1 MLERKDSTL
10 AHEKLAKKVEEPKHQ
25 KNTKRKDTHGS
36 QSHHRQDFCRQP
48 RHSIWRLCA
57 RSVAQP
63 FFTGNRS
70 FGRCQLESPALFG
83 RAEKVRF
90 RARWAALLQGIGL
103 WAALVVI
110 PELKADP
117 KLSRKITSQ
126 MEAYTDALLK
136 APILDHLSPDE
147 IRDYTLLRQRF
158 MRLGAA
164 ASTVPDKDAFA
175 RAFLSALTGKAPNE
189 AAPARVSAMAL
200 HVGLAYGL
208 FAKLAEI
215 SRSEPLS
222 YQRVPKK
229 R

>member
-1 MLERKDSTL
+1 MAANLTIDKIFADNLGTAFGGCVRD
-10 AHEKLAKKVEEPKHQ
+10 
-25 KNTKRKDTHGS
+25 
-36 QSHHRQDFCRQP
+36 QSLNLFSP
-48 RHSIWRLCA
+48 EIA
-57 RSVAQP
+57 RSAGANWNPLP
-63 FFTGNRS
+63 F
-70 FGRCQLESPALFG
+70 FG

-164 ASTVPDKDAFA
+164 ASTIPDKDAFA
-175 RAFLSALTGKAPNE
+175 RAFLSALTGRSCAGTRLSHGSARRSCLRSFCKARRDLPQRT
-189 AAPARVSAMAL
+189 ALLPARS
-200 HVGLAYGL
+200 
-208 FAKLAEI
+208 
-215 SRSEPLS
+215 
-222 YQRVPKK
+222 
-229 R
+229 

>member
-48 RHSIWRLCA
+48 RHSIWHPL
-57 RSVAQP
+57 P
-63 FFTGNRS
+63 F
-70 FGRCQLESPALFG
+70 FG

-222 YQRVPKK
+222 YQRDPKK

>member
-1 MLERKDSTL
+1 MAANLTIDKIFADNLGTAFGGCVRDQSLNLFHRKSL
-10 AHEKLAKKVEEPKHQ
+10 VRPVPI
-25 KNTKRKDTHGS
+25 GIP
-36 QSHHRQDFCRQP
+36 C
-48 RHSIWRLCA
+48 
-57 RSVAQP
+57 P
-63 FFTGNRS
+63 F
-70 FGRCQLESPALFG
+70 FG

-215 SRSEPLS
+215 SRNEPLS
-222 YQRVPKK
+222 YQRDPKK

>member
-1 MLERKDSTL
+1 MRD
-10 AHEKLAKKVEEPKHQ
+10 
-25 KNTKRKDTHGS
+25 
-36 QSHHRQDFCRQP
+36 QSLNLFSP
-48 RHSIWRLCA
+48 EIA
-57 RSVAQP
+57 RSAGANWNPLP
-63 FFTGNRS
+63 F
-70 FGRCQLESPALFG
+70 FG

-103 WAALVVI
+103 WAALVVM

-164 ASTVPDKDAFA
+164 AST
-175 RAFLSALTGKAPNE
+175 
-189 AAPARVSAMAL
+189 AL

-215 SRSEPLS
+215 SRNEPLS
-222 YQRVPKK
+222 YQRDPKK

>member
-1 MLERKDSTL
+1 MAANLTIDKIFADNLGTAFGGCVRD
-10 AHEKLAKKVEEPKHQ
+10 
-25 KNTKRKDTHGS
+25 
-36 QSHHRQDFCRQP
+36 QSLNLFSP
-48 RHSIWRLCA
+48 GIA
-57 RSVAQP
+57 RSAGAYWNPLP
-63 FFTGNRS
+63 F
-70 FGRCQLESPALFG
+70 FG

-189 AAPARVSAMAL
+189 AAPARVSAVAL

-222 YQRVPKK
+222 YQRDPKK

>member
-1 MLERKDSTL
+1 MKSWP
-10 AHEKLAKKVEEPKHQ
+10 KKVEELKHQ

-63 FFTGNRS
+63 FSPEIARS
-70 FGRCQLESPALFG
+70 AGANWNPLPFFG

-215 SRSEPLS
+215 SRNEPLS
-222 YQRVPKK
+222 YQRDPKK

>member
-1 MLERKDSTL
+1 MAANLTIDKIFADNLGTAFGGCVRD
-10 AHEKLAKKVEEPKHQ
+10 
-25 KNTKRKDTHGS
+25 
-36 QSHHRQDFCRQP
+36 QSLNLFSP
-48 RHSIWRLCA
+48 EIA
-57 RSVAQP
+57 RSAGAYWNPLP
-63 FFTGNRS
+63 F
-70 FGRCQLESPALFG
+70 FG

-90 RARWAALLQGIGL
+90 RAR

-189 AAPARVSAMAL
+189 AAPARVSAVAL

-222 YQRVPKK
+222 YQRDPKK

>member
-1 MLERKDSTL
+1 MAANLTIDKIFADNLGTAFGGCVRD
-10 AHEKLAKKVEEPKHQ
+10 
-25 KNTKRKDTHGS
+25 
-36 QSHHRQDFCRQP
+36 QSLNLFSP
-48 RHSIWRLCA
+48 EIA
-57 RSVAQP
+57 RSAGANWNPLP
-63 FFTGNRS
+63 F
-70 FGRCQLESPALFG
+70 FG

-164 ASTVPDKDAFA
+164 ASTVP
-175 RAFLSALTGKAPNE
+175 
-189 AAPARVSAMAL
+189 
-200 HVGLAYGL
+200 
-208 FAKLAEI
+208 
-215 SRSEPLS
+215 
-222 YQRVPKK
+222 
-229 R
+229 

>member
-1 MLERKDSTL
+1 MLECKDSTL
-10 AHEKLAKKVEEPKHQ
+10 AHEKLAKKVEELKHQ

-70 FGRCQLESPALFG
+70 FG

-189 AAPARVSAMAL
+189 AAPARVSAVAL

-222 YQRVPKK
+222 YQRDPKK

>member
-1 MLERKDSTL
+1 MAANLTIDKIFADNLGTAFGGCVRD
-10 AHEKLAKKVEEPKHQ
+10 
-25 KNTKRKDTHGS
+25 
-36 QSHHRQDFCRQP
+36 QSLNLFSP
-48 RHSIWRLCA
+48 EIA
-57 RSVAQP
+57 RSAGANWNPLP
-63 FFTGNRS
+63 F
-70 FGRCQLESPALFG
+70 FG

-147 IRDYTLLRQRF
+147 IRDYT
-158 MRLGAA
+158 
-164 ASTVPDKDAFA
+164 VPDKDAFA

-215 SRSEPLS
+215 SRNEPLS
-222 YQRVPKK
+222 YQRDPKK

>member
-1 MLERKDSTL
+1 MAANLTIDKIFADNLGTAFGGCVRD
-10 AHEKLAKKVEEPKHQ
+10 
-25 KNTKRKDTHGS
+25 
-36 QSHHRQDFCRQP
+36 QSLNLFSP
-48 RHSIWRLCA
+48 EIA
-57 RSVAQP
+57 RSAGANWNPLP
-63 FFTGNRS
+63 F
-70 FGRCQLESPALFG
+70 FG

-117 KLSRKITSQ
+117 KITSQ

-208 FAKLAEI
+208 FAKLANRSPTSEI
-215 SRSEPLS
+215 RRSAETTRIKNRQTSIQVPADFHSSGNDSRWISLLIRRS
-222 YQRVPKK
+222 ASS
-229 R
+229 

>member
-1 MLERKDSTL
+1 MQPISPSTRFLPTTSAQHL
-10 AHEKLAKKVEEPKHQ
+10 AAVCEISRSTFFSPE
-25 KNTKRKDTHGS
+25 
-36 QSHHRQDFCRQP
+36 
-48 RHSIWRLCA
+48 IA
-57 RSVAQP
+57 RSAGANWNPLP
-63 FFTGNRS
+63 FS
-70 FGRCQLESPALFG
+70 AA
-83 RAEKVRF
+83 AEKVRF

-189 AAPARVSAMAL
+189 AARHAFQPWLCTSVLPTVFLQSSPRSPATNRSPTSEIRRSAETTRIKIGRHPFRCLPIFIRAEMIPD
-200 HVGLAYGL
+200 GLA
-208 FAKLAEI
+208 F
-215 SRSEPLS
+215 
-222 YQRVPKK
+222 
-229 R
+229 

>member
-1 MLERKDSTL
+1 MAANLTIDKIFADNLGTAFGGCVRD
-10 AHEKLAKKVEEPKHQ
+10 
-25 KNTKRKDTHGS
+25 
-36 QSHHRQDFCRQP
+36 QSLNLFSP
-48 RHSIWRLCA
+48 EIA
-57 RSVAQP
+57 RSAGANWNPLP
-63 FFTGNRS
+63 F
-70 FGRCQLESPALFG
+70 FG

-164 ASTVPDKDAFA
+164 ASTVPDKLRRHAFQPWLCTSVLPTV
-175 RAFLSALTGKAPNE
+175 FLQSSPRSPATNRSPTSEIRRSAETTRIKNRQTSIQV
-189 AAPARVSAMAL
+189 PADFHSSGNDSRWISLLIRRSA
-200 HVGLAYGL
+200 
-208 FAKLAEI
+208 
-215 SRSEPLS
+215 SS
-222 YQRVPKK
+222 
-229 R
+229 

>member
-1 MLERKDSTL
+1 MAANLTIDKIFAGNLGTAFGGCVRD
-10 AHEKLAKKVEEPKHQ
+10 
-25 KNTKRKDTHGS
+25 
-36 QSHHRQDFCRQP
+36 QSLNLFSP
-48 RHSIWRLCA
+48 EIA
-57 RSVAQP
+57 RSAGANWNPLP
-63 FFTGNRS
+63 F
-70 FGRCQLESPALFG
+70 FG

-222 YQRVPKK
+222 YQRDPKK

>member
-1 MLERKDSTL
+1 MAANLTIDKIFADNLGTAFGGCVRD
-10 AHEKLAKKVEEPKHQ
+10 
-25 KNTKRKDTHGS
+25 
-36 QSHHRQDFCRQP
+36 QSLNLFSP
-48 RHSIWRLCA
+48 EIA
-57 RSVAQP
+57 RSAGANWNPLP
-63 FFTGNRS
+63 F
-70 FGRCQLESPALFG
+70 FG

-200 HVGLAYGL
+200 QVGLAYGL

-215 SRSEPLS
+215 SRNEPLS
-222 YQRVPKK
+222 YQRDPKK